1 MQVTSNGRVRRSESE
16 WKEIISKWE
25 QSGLKARPF
34 CRREQIELSSF
45 LRWQRK
51 LDGSGDENGFVAVT
65 TSSPPATLTWTLT
78 ISLPNGCELRFQ
90 G

>member
-1 MQVTSNGRVRRSESE
+1 MQVMSNGRVRRSESE

-51 LDGSGDENGFVAVT
+51 LNGSGEKAGFVAVT
-65 TSSPPATLTWTLT
+65 ADFEQVRSAWTLQIT
-78 ISLPNGCELRFQ
+78 LPNGCELRFQ